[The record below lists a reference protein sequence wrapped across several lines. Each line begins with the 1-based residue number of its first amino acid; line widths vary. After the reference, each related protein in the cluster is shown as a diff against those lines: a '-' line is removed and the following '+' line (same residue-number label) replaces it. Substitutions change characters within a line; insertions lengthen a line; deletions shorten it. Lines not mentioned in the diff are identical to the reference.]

1 MEDNTK
7 KYIISKY
14 AFIKKYDNYYLL
26 YHSLYIKK
34 LIGDKTLFR
43 IYNLFKE
50 PKNINSSEFNKEE
63 RKTIIKLLENKFL
76 INEYES
82 SYDQYLRKQLSSK

>member
-43 IYNLFKE
+43 SETSSGWQGICHVLQPEHKTFLCICLLFDQ
-50 PKNINSSEFNKEE
+50 SSS
-63 RKTIIKLLENKFL
+63 I
-76 INEYES
+76 
-82 SYDQYLRKQLSSK
+82 